1 MAFAMVKMGMR
12 KGRKRMKMTTKAMVK
27 MSACP
32 LQCSD
37 ISETKNGQDNSMN
50 EEGANVRAEG
60 KLRKH

>member
-1 MAFAMVKMGMR
+1 
-12 KGRKRMKMTTKAMVK
+12 MKMTTKAMVK

-32 LQCSD
+32 LQCLD

-60 KLRKH
+60 KLRKHQPFTGSYLGATII

>member
-1 MAFAMVKMGMR
+1 
-12 KGRKRMKMTTKAMVK
+12 MKMTTKAMVK

-32 LQCSD
+32 LQCLD